1 MRHEGN
7 TNDKEH
13 LKNFDVSSSQMRS
26 VSIHEIVNSC
36 PSIQSDRIT
45 RYASPNRFDIR
56 DTPRSFLDSYRT
68 YRYSQNNGVNL
79 CRSKLRSTM
88 PTSFSSY
95 AVPSLNEVK
104 SSMSTSKSLDINV
117 AKNQEELLLQSGD
130 RCCDKYISSV
140 HAKEVSIENQPVSY
154 ENSSQLNSIG
164 RHPSNQLTTYNNTP
178 NHNSNSSVKIS
189 HHHTP
194 ITKSIV
200 YSSSPSSTIYTNEP
214 LIHRNPHPNQHYSS
228 YCQEIS
234 KPCLSSKRHSVISQ
248 SITNNNIVS
257 NDVNNG
263 NNDRLESKINSMSKN
278 YCIVVQ
284 KEFEQTCDK
293 NHSQVNYDS
302 CNKRPITDPGDY
314 LSNTEQIKHTK
325 NKIDGKTITFINNKK
340 PSVNLHL
347 TEDTHGTPIQKQTNY
362 PFKANTFR
370 SVKNK
375 HKNHHQKTINRQQ
388 SQQQQHQDQQQQ
400 NKLNYEN
407 EMSLK
412 PEIKLIDSRPR
423 TRLCIQS
430 GIKTHTKT
438 MTLQKNLITD
448 DSLIS
453 DDLNMTG
460 FISLPNK
467 KVSTKKV
474 TSKLPT
480 SPSMPLPNLIS
491 TDHYIYNVNLSE
503 IDHYSEPYNSSSTCE
518 SLIEYKQTD
527 KLIMDHQNDPELTMK
542 LDRIACEIGLL
553 HDQRRIR
560 RESSLSSQYDIDGL
574 MSINSPC
581 SESNL
586 PKADLDQLLTLEI
599 STTLSNPAYVSSSK
613 NDTTTV
619 QTISTSLNNSKIAD
633 SRHRTHLSRVDSS
646 LTNANKLKSQSRP
659 NSTGSRI
666 IKEFLRHISPK
677 LGHSLSRISSRKK
690 SEYQKSNQ
698 DNRETNFESP
708 QSTSTSFERCKSER
722 IYPKKSLLRFIPRCS
737 SRSKERKTKQIS
749 TTEANTQIIPS
760 YSSNTNIIRSDTN
773 KATIDEDKKSNHSLK
788 IEQQFP
794 SLSHNHHRNQYYSRY
809 YENDFNQH
817 PQSRPAS
824 IALPVGN
831 DRNDEISFPTYNQ
844 LQTNRQINL
853 NNIPKIKEFD
863 HLTSGDHP
871 GPTYLNAA
879 LNAFGYGCKPDWKHF
894 CVSPSARRLAHA
906 RQSMK
911 VKQIESNPCNITL
924 SNDNKENNEILDN
937 KNNDYD
943 DHETTDEKY
952 MDNKLKQTIEYSC
965 DNDPRQSVEKLI
977 ILNNDHGD
985 MFIKQ
990 QQHQQQHS
998 NQYSK
1003 DDLIILSDKFSINQD
1018 TTDKNNQY
1026 HSNNDSD
1033 QLLINFGIDD
1043 IHEQKKK
1050 KKKNSYNIVSAI
1062 KSKTPPIKRRNTA
1075 LAIKAKS
1082 AKLKQPLNVLLP
1094 VNIRCHN
1101 KLSTVISKTNEMDC
1115 IQLRKKEELTTLFEN
1130 EQSLTNQ
1137 DTSTTTTTTTTASNN
1152 NNTPSDN
1159 LSTLFCSTLSGSTR
1173 FDEIDESMKRLSSSS
1188 NELYNHSDI
1197 VHNNDNPFECIKN
1210 SEINTTHL
1218 ELSINNDRDY
1228 VMNLL
1233 KYAQTFE
1240 CQLMNVINL
1249 AKGMVDQN
1257 NHPIN
1262 DDLLDSTNENLNND
1276 ELLTGIGHIQMLING
1291 NLTMLRK
1298 LCKVYLE
1305 ANSNIKKQQ
1314 SIEYIPLKSDLEG
1327 YWNLILLQYKRLETQ
1342 FPILV
1347 NWISNDFRDELQILI
1362 KESLSDLPSCS
1373 SEFINS
1379 SYMKKEYKKNST
1391 KQTNITSYKKK
1402 LSGANKNNK
1411 KSIDLHIT
1419 IQQRIRNARKQMLE
1433 KQKNQI
1439 IVTKENDID
1448 EQSTYKNTYFYTIE
1462 Y

>member
-1 MRHEGN
+1 M
-7 TNDKEH
+7 
-13 LKNFDVSSSQMRS
+13 
-26 VSIHEIVNSC
+26 
-36 PSIQSDRIT
+36 
-45 RYASPNRFDIR
+45 
-56 DTPRSFLDSYRT
+56 
-68 YRYSQNNGVNL
+68 
-79 CRSKLRSTM
+79 
-88 PTSFSSY
+88 
-95 AVPSLNEVK
+95 
-104 SSMSTSKSLDINV
+104 
-117 AKNQEELLLQSGD
+117 
-130 RCCDKYISSV
+130 
-140 HAKEVSIENQPVSY
+140 
-154 ENSSQLNSIG
+154 
-164 RHPSNQLTTYNNTP
+164 
-178 NHNSNSSVKIS
+178 
-189 HHHTP
+189 
-194 ITKSIV
+194 
-200 YSSSPSSTIYTNEP
+200 
-214 LIHRNPHPNQHYSS
+214 
-228 YCQEIS
+228 EIS

-293 NHSQVNYDS
+293 NHSQVNY
-302 CNKRPITDPGDY
+302 
-314 LSNTEQIKHTK
+314 
-325 NKIDGKTITFINNKK
+325 
-340 PSVNLHL
+340 
-347 TEDTHGTPIQKQTNY
+347 
-362 PFKANTFR
+362 
-370 SVKNK
+370 
-375 HKNHHQKTINRQQ
+375 
-388 SQQQQHQDQQQQ
+388 
-400 NKLNYEN
+400 
-407 EMSLK
+407 
-412 PEIKLIDSRPR
+412 
-423 TRLCIQS
+423 
-430 GIKTHTKT
+430 TKT

-749 TTEANTQIIPS
+749 TTEA
-760 YSSNTNIIRSDTN
+760 
-773 KATIDEDKKSNHSLK
+773 E

-871 GPTYLNAA
+871 
-879 LNAFGYGCKPDWKHF
+879 
-894 CVSPSARRLAHA
+894 
-906 RQSMK
+906 
-911 VKQIESNPCNITL
+911 
-924 SNDNKENNEILDN
+924 
-937 KNNDYD
+937 
-943 DHETTDEKY
+943 
-952 MDNKLKQTIEYSC
+952 
-965 DNDPRQSVEKLI
+965 
-977 ILNNDHGD
+977 
-985 MFIKQ
+985 
-990 QQHQQQHS
+990 
-998 NQYSK
+998 
-1003 DDLIILSDKFSINQD
+1003 
-1018 TTDKNNQY
+1018 
-1026 HSNNDSD
+1026 
-1033 QLLINFGIDD
+1033 
-1043 IHEQKKK
+1043 
-1050 KKKNSYNIVSAI
+1050 AI

-1115 IQLRKKEELTTLFEN
+1115 IQLRKKEELTTF
-1130 EQSLTNQ
+1130 
-1137 DTSTTTTTTTTASNN
+1137 NN

-1342 FPILV
+1342 FPIL
-1347 NWISNDFRDELQILI
+1347 
-1362 KESLSDLPSCS
+1362 
-1373 SEFINS
+1373 
-1379 SYMKKEYKKNST
+1379 
-1391 KQTNITSYKKK
+1391 K